1 MKTYGFIK
9 ILTSASIVIAVVSS
23 FTSCI
28 SITKSTLRESVP
40 PVIEINNCE
49 ITSSG
54 AVYMN
59 IFGYIKADFVP
70 ASVKIVCDDLVI
82 YCDPLIVEDTAKAD
96 YIFITHNHLDHFSKK
111 DIDKLIKPETVLIA
125 PKNIT
130 KKYSHIENYSAKTGT
145 LSNLGK
151 IQFEVVESYNTN
163 SKIHK
168 KGSNF
173 VGYVIAFDTTRIY
186 IAGDT
191 DFIPEMKELVD
202 IAVAIVPIGEGR
214 TAMNPEDAA
223 EAVNMINPA
232 IAIPVHYEL
241 NKNKER
247 IFLENVNDPIEV
259 RFFQNY

>member
-1 MKTYGFIK
+1 MKTNGFIK
-9 ILTSASIVIAVVSS
+9 ILTSASIIIAVVSS

-28 SITKSTLRESVP
+28 SITKSTYRESEPTVLQ
-40 PVIEINNCE
+40 IYNCE
-49 ITSSG
+49 ISSSE

-59 IFGYIKADFVP
+59 IFGYIKTDFVP
-70 ASVKIVCDDLVI
+70 ASVKIVCADLVI

-96 YIFITHNHLDHFSKK
+96 FIFITHDHPDHFSKK
-111 DIDKLIKPETVLIA
+111 DINKLIKPETVLIA

-130 KKYSHIENYSAKTGT
+130 GKYSYIENHPAKIGT
-145 LSNLGK
+145 RTNLGK
-151 IQFEVVESYNTN
+151 IQFEVVESYNIN

-173 VGYVIAFDTTRIY
+173 VGYVIVCDATRIY

-191 DFIPEMKELVD
+191 DFIPEMKELSD
-202 IAVAIVPIGEGR
+202 ITVAIVPIGEGK

-241 NKNKER
+241 NKNREKG
-247 IFLENVNDPIEV
+247 FLEKVNDRIEV
-259 RFFQNY
+259 RFFQSY